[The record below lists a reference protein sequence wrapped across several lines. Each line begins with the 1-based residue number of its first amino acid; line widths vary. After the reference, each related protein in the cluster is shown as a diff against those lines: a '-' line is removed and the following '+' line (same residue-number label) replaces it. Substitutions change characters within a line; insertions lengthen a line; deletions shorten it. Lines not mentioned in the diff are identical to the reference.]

1 MAPALEKLTAQQE
14 HTLLTLAHLLKGD
27 VFGSIW
33 QMGKD

>member
-14 HTLLTLAHLLKGD
+14 RALLTLVHLLKGD
-27 VFGSIW
+27 ILGSSW